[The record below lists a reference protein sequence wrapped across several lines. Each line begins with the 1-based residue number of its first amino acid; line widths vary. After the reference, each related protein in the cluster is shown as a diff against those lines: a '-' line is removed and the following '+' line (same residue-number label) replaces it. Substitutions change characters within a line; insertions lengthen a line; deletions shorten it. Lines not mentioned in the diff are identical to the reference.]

1 MSRQFKIILS
11 VVAICVIVMIA
22 VGCGVTYF
30 SFEYMWGSPP
40 LDGEKYRNSAQLV
53 KEGMTEEEVITIL
66 GKPHE
71 RRPRRTEHDGE
82 SWPYFT
88 DQYYGNY
95 LGIQFN
101 EQRRVY
107 HTWIP

>member
-53 KEGMTEEEVITIL
+53 K
-66 GKPHE
+66 
-71 RRPRRTEHDGE
+71 
-82 SWPYFT
+82 
-88 DQYYGNY
+88 
-95 LGIQFN
+95 
-101 EQRRVY
+101 
-107 HTWIP
+107 